1 MSTGAGARRD
11 PTLPATAALTAL
23 TVAVALGFGR
33 LFADAGFVGPV
44 LLAALTGHGV
54 AWAGRRRGLSTPVAA
69 VATVTGVALVAL
81 WTVLPHATIYG
92 IPGTETLRAAAEELA
107 RAQQDFGRVVAP
119 ARVLPGFVL
128 ATALAV
134 GVAGF
139 MADWAAFRVHATFE
153 ACIPAFT
160 LFLFTAAL
168 GSPRH
173 RGWAVAAFVAGV
185 LGFLLTHRF
194 TGQVGARS
202 WFGGRPGAGVPAL
215 LRVGGAL
222 GVTAIVVGL
231 VVGPALPGAGEPPLI
246 SYRNRQRPGPASRST
261 VSPLVDI
268 RGRLVDRSGVEVFT
282 VQSNER
288 AYWRLTAL
296 DTFDGTIW
304 SSNETYRRARGP
316 LTPDLPVPVSPGG
329 SRQAVQEF
337 QVRQLGSLWLPAAYR
352 PVEVTGPRD
361 ASYNPATASLI
372 SSDEVSDGL
381 RYRVRSEVP
390 DPSPETLASSA
401 GPIPRRIAADY
412 LTPPSV
418 SARVAQEARRIT
430 AGARSPYARARALQ
444 DHFQA
449 NFRYDLGV
457 RLGHDARALETFLFS
472 ARRGYCEQFAGA
484 YAVLAR
490 LVGLPS
496 RVAVG
501 FTPGDL
507 GADGLYHVRDEHAH
521 AWPEVYLQGHGW
533 VAFEPTPGRGAPG
546 AEDYTGVPEA
556 QETADPATTA
566 TTAPST
572 ATTGAEDAPGPGDPP
587 ETPEGDEGT
596 ATGPSA
602 PGKPS
607 LLRRVLTALG
617 AVAVAAVAWGVG
629 IPLLV
634 RRRRARRHATA
645 ATPSAQVLACWE
657 DAHHA
662 LAQAGLARRPAE
674 TLREYAARVARS
686 PAIGPAGALALAEL
700 ARDTAAASYAGAEL
714 APEVADR
721 ARGAA
726 NRVVLA
732 RDERAGRLEKLRW
745 ALDPRPLLPR
755 AGPHDAG
762 PRRRRRAA

>member
-1 MSTGAGARRD
+1 MSPGARRD
-11 PTLPATAALTAL
+11 PTLPATAALAVL
-23 TVAVALGFGR
+23 TLAVALGFGR
-33 LFADAGFVGPV
+33 LFADARFVGPIV
-44 LLAALTGHGV
+44 LAALTGHGL
-54 AWAGRRRGLSTPVAA
+54 AWETRRRGLGTPVAA
-69 VATVTGVALVAL
+69 LATVTGVCLVAV
-81 WTVLPHATIYG
+81 WTVLPHTTAYG
-92 IPGTETLRAAAEELA
+92 IPGTETVRQAAEELA

-134 GVAGF
+134 GIAAF
-139 MADWAAFRVHATFE
+139 MADWAAFRIHATFE
-153 ACIPAFT
+153 ACVPAFT

-168 GSPRH
+168 GTPRH
-173 RGWAVAAFVAGV
+173 RSWAVAAFVAAV
-185 LGFLLTHRF
+185 LGFLLAHRF
-194 TGQVGARS
+194 SRPAGARS
-202 WFGGRPGAGVPAL
+202 WFGGRPRAGVPAL
-215 LRVGGAL
+215 LGVGGAL
-222 GVTAIVVGL
+222 GLTAIVLGL
-231 VVGPALPGAGEPPLI
+231 VVGPALPGAGEPPLV
-246 SYRNRQRPGPASRST
+246 SYRNRQRPGPTSRAT

-282 VQSNER
+282 VRTNLR

-316 LTPDLPVPVSPGG
+316 LTPDVPVPPGR

-352 PVEVTGPRD
+352 PVQVSGPRD
-361 ASYNPATASLI
+361 VSYNPATASLI
-372 SSDEVSDGL
+372 SADEVSDGL
-381 RYRVRSEVP
+381 RYRVQSEVV
-390 DPSPETLASSA
+390 DPSPETLASTP
-401 GPIPRRIAADY
+401 GPIPREVVSAY
-412 LTPPSV
+412 LTPPRV
-418 SARVAQEARRIT
+418 SSRVVQEARRIT
-430 AGARSPYARARALQ
+430 AGAPSPYARARALQ
-444 DHFQA
+444 DHFRA

-472 ARRGYCEQFAGA
+472 TRRGYCEQFAGT

-507 GADGLYHVRDEHAH
+507 GPDGLYHVRDEHAH

-556 QETADPATTA
+556 QETADAATTA
-566 TTAPST
+566 TTAPTT
-572 ATTGAEDAPGPGDPP
+572 ATTGADDQAAPTDAS
-587 ETPEGDEGT
+587 ETPEDDGAT
-596 ATGPSA
+596 ASDPA
-602 PGKPS
+602 VPGKPS
-607 LLRRVLTALG
+607 FLRRVLTALAAAG
-617 AVAVAAVAWGVG
+617 AVAVAWAVGV
-629 IPLLV
+629 PLLV
-634 RRRRARRHATA
+634 RRRRARRHAGA
-645 ATPSAQVLACWE
+645 ATPGARVLASWH
-657 DAHHA
+657 DAHDA
-662 LAQAGLARRPAE
+662 LAQAGLARRPPE
-674 TLREYAARVARS
+674 TLQEYAARVADS

-714 APEVADR
+714 AAEVAGR

-726 NRVVLA
+726 TRVLRA

-755 AGPHDAG
+755 PSAHHDA